1 MTDDDCG
8 CRCRDCTEFDL
19 HRCGLDAC
27 GYTKHLA
34 RTIPVE
40 HPKPVEAPELL
51 RAQFKSIA
59 DPAAKARLAAYFAYC
74 QETAGLEVEVREAKR
89 REKHAEIFGGIG

>member
-1 MTDDDCG
+1 MTDDNCGCPCFPCRTDDRHDCG
-8 CRCRDCTEFDL
+8 L
-19 HRCGLDAC
+19 AAC
-27 GYTKHLA
+27 GYTKYRA
-34 RTIPVE
+34 MTKPIE

-89 REKHAEIFGGIG
+89 REKHAEIFGGI

>member
-8 CRCRDCTEFDL
+8 CRCQDCAAHDI
-19 HRCGLDAC
+19 HNCGLEAC
-27 GYTKHLA
+27 GYTKYRA
-34 RTIPVE
+34 MTRPVE

-59 DPAAKARLAAYFAYC
+59 DPAAKARLAAYFTYC
-74 QETAGLEVEVREAKR
+74 QETAGLDRELREAKR
-89 REKHAEIFGGIG
+89 REKHAEIFG